1 MRCFVFCIVVLV
13 SSFAWAQPN
22 EAFEVWSTRHFEV
35 RYKQGQT
42 SRKEVRIVARKA
54 EAFFRR
60 LASFLGHKPKNKIV
74 ISLEGNRGDDP
85 KHRWAYVDDTAG
97 WMHLFRFPEDSFP
110 YQTGLSHEL
119 VHAYRF
125 KHLSEIE
132 MPPAPAFIFLEEG
145 IAEYLSNLIEP
156 KKATFVNFG
165 HSLEVS
171 AGQWFESGEDIP
183 LETLLSEQYHLRP
196 KCIPQAYT
204 LQASFVQFL
213 ELEFGRA
220 TVRRLAFAKD
230 IRDEETLQSYIGEP
244 FSVLVSKWKSSLLR
258 RYQAIPNHTELGHA
272 WRNQT
277 PAADMYVC
285 KAGVDF

>member
-1 MRCFVFCIVVLV
+1 MRTIGVCVIVFF

-22 EAFEVWSTRHFEV
+22 EAFEIWKTRHFEV

-42 SRKEVRIVARKA
+42 SRKEARIVAKKA
-54 EAFFRR
+54 EGFFRR
-60 LASFLGHKPKNKIV
+60 LASYLGHRPKNKIV

-85 KHRWAYVDDTAG
+85 KHRWAYVDDTVG

-156 KKATFVNFG
+156 RKATFSNFG
-165 HSLEVS
+165 YSLEIA
-171 AGQWFESGEDIP
+171 AGQWFESEEDIP
-183 LETLLSEQYHLRP
+183 LETLLIEQYRLRP

-220 TVRRLAFAKD
+220 TVRRLAYAKD
-230 IRDEETLQSYIGEP
+230 IRDENSLKAYMGES
-244 FSVLVSKWKSSLLR
+244 FSAVTSRWKSSLLR
-258 RYQAIPNHTELGHA
+258 RYEANPNHTELGRA

-277 PAADMYVC
+277 PVRDMSIC
-285 KAGVDF
+285 KAGTDF